1 MRMNWT
7 LRGKDDFGRL
17 IVTVG
22 VITLV
27 PLLVLPF
34 YREELNLAWTFLL
47 PGLGSIILGLLVCIF
62 SKKKPHKLT
71 WRENLQSS
79 SILVLFVWCFGF
91 VISALPFFLSGQ
103 LPFLKALFESI
114 SGWTTTGHSVID
126 VEQTA
131 HIFLF
136 HRAWIQFIGGMGFV
150 MMMVMI
156 VQSKQ
161 AMSLFHAEGHT
172 DNVAPNLRRTSR
184 TIFIMFLGFV
194 VGGTILYRIFGM
206 PVFDGICHSMSALA
220 TAGFSTKAA
229 SIGYYNSV
237 PIEIITEVLM
247 IIGIINFV
255 VLLMLL
261 KGKFKKAFKVTEVRF
276 GLLLIGVL
284 SPIVGFCLVG
294 GLNMT
299 LSEGMRVAF
308 FNCISAMSTTGYT
321 TSDYS
326 TWPDVS
332 IAIMIILMLI
342 GGGVGSTAGGIKLI
356 RVYVLLKSLWIDMK
370 KKISSKRRVFVVS
383 YKRAQGEVIITNDIG
398 REATNFVSVYLLI
411 FVVGSMALCVTA
423 NCDLT
428 TAMFDFASS
437 LGGVGLSMGITGP
450 HSADSTLIV
459 EMIGMVLGRL
469 EIFIVFIGIHSIYSR
484 IKKRI
489 ANLVK
494 NVV

>member
-1 MRMNWT
+1 MKMNWT
-7 LRGKDDFGRL
+7 LKGKDDFGRL

-27 PLLVLPF
+27 PLLVIPF
-34 YREELNLAWTFLL
+34 YIEELNLAWTFLV
-47 PGLGSIILGLLVCIF
+47 PGLGSVILGMAVCFF
-62 SKKKPHKLT
+62 SKKQSHKLT

-79 SILVLFVWCFGF
+79 SLLVLFVWGYGF
-91 VISALPFFLSGQ
+91 LISALPFILSGQ
-103 LPFLKALFESI
+103 LPFIKALFESV
-114 SGWTTTGHSVID
+114 SGWTTTGHSVVD
-126 VEQTA
+126 VENTA

-172 DNVAPNLRRTSR
+172 DNIAPNLKRTAR
-184 TIFIMFLGFV
+184 TVFIMFLGFV
-194 VGGTILYRIFGM
+194 CGGTILYRIFGM
-206 PVFDGICHSMSALA
+206 PVFDGICHSMSALS

-229 SIGYYNSV
+229 SIGYYDSL

-255 VLLMLL
+255 VLLMML

-276 GLLLIGVL
+276 GLFLLAVL
-284 SPIVGFCLVG
+284 SPVAGVGLVG
-294 GLNMT
+294 ALNM
-299 LSEGMRVAF
+299 SFGEAMRVGF

-326 TWPDVS
+326 TWPAIS
-332 IAIMIILMLI
+332 IAVMIILMFI
-342 GGGVGSTAGGIKLI
+342 GGGVGSTAGGMKLI
-356 RVYVLLKSLWIDMK
+356 RVYVLLKSLFIDFK
-370 KKISSKRRVFVVS
+370 KKVSSNRRVFVAS
-383 YKRAQGEVIITNDIG
+383 YQRAQGEVIITNDID

-411 FVVGSMALCVTA
+411 FIVGSMALSVSA
-423 NCDLT
+423 NCNLT

-437 LGGVGLSMGITGP
+437 LGGVGLTMGITGP
-450 HSADSTLIV
+450 QASNATLII
-459 EMIGMVLGRL
+459 EMAGMILGRL
-469 EIFIVFIGIHSIYSR
+469 EIFIVFVGIHSLCSR
-484 IKKRI
+484 IKKKI
-489 ANLVK
+489 VKLVK
-494 NVV
+494 NVL